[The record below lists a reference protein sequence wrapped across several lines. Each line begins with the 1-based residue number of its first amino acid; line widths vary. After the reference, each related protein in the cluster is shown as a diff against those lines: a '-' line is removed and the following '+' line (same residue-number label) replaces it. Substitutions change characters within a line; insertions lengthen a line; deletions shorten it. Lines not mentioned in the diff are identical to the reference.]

1 MKKLLLFLFLIASLS
16 FCGCNKDETE
26 LDMIN
31 NQFVIV
37 SKDYNLNTGNLYIT
51 YDKNTKVMYYIA
63 SAPYKYAISP
73 IYDTDGSIKIY
84 KGDE

>member
-1 MKKLLLFLFLIASLS
+1 MKKLLLFLFITVLLS
-16 FCGCNKDETE
+16 FCGCNKEETE

-37 SKDYNLNTGNLYIT
+37 SKDYNINTGNLYIT

-84 KGDE
+84 KGE